1 MFFWFIML
9 LVNLMFPAI
18 MIFCG
23 RSLNKPLPWADRWK
37 DPYRPKVRT
46 PMAMKNEDTWIFAHR
61 TAGAYF
67 LKWGNISLGLAI
79 VPHLL
84 VIGQKMDV
92 IGAESAI
99 VLLLL
104 AILLLR
110 GIVYTQRALR
120 KNFDKEGKRREP
132 QGSDLQ

>member
-1 MFFWFIML
+1 M
-9 LVNLMFPAI
+9 
-18 MIFCG
+18 
-23 RSLNKPLPWADRWK
+23 
-37 DPYRPKVRT
+37 
-46 PMAMKNEDTWIFAHR
+46 FAHR

-67 LKWGNISLGLAI
+67 LKWGKISLGMAI
-79 VPHLL
+79 APHLL

-92 IGAESAI
+92 IGTESAI

-104 AILLLR
+104 AILLLS

-132 QGSDLQ
+132 QGSNLQ